1 MLKKF
6 TSHIIVLL
14 AVAVM
19 LGGIGTPGYAQSP
32 AADVFGV
39 VTISNPQEL
48 IPSIGQF
55 IDQFQPGMGGMVNPM
70 MVGNMVF
77 KNPNWTG
84 MDMAGEYK
92 IVVLNPMKYAQ
103 APFAVVV
110 PLTNQDEYLGA
121 ISQSLTAGEEADGIY
136 TFMQPNQKN
145 LFMGF
150 AGGQGIMS
158 ENTDVASQV
167 KALVEAESPVL
178 AQTPAV
184 KGQIAAFID
193 LDKILTAVRPMIDM
207 FKQQFLTELESEM
220 PQEGEGEAP
229 AAMKNMLQAEIEMTL
244 ALIDQIQKL
253 QLGVSLEPE
262 GLRLSKAVFAMSGS
276 PMEAFMAAQTPQAP
290 PMLGLIPADSGMI
303 MTGTMELT
311 EAFIEGYPS
320 FMESMAGVAKDPET
334 AQQVTSWAQQAF
346 ELFDGDFAFG
356 ALSSTG
362 QTLITEVFTISDTA
376 KAKQLFE
383 QYPQMFQLMTGMYEE
398 LGLDMSMTLT
408 DTVEVS
414 GGEILNY
421 AFDMDFAEMIPDPE
435 GQEVFQS
442 IFGDQVSLPVGFI
455 DNYSVIAIGGDAR
468 AQVEAMMAA
477 IESGETGAAEHTP
490 AMFGLPEENNM
501 FMYISI
507 PNMLGWAVQYIPEAP
522 PFDLEMLQQDSP
534 GFGMA
539 GRFIESHFEGELYLP
554 IQEMLTIKT
563 IVEQAQAPSQPSMQ

>member
-1 MLKKF
+1 
-6 TSHIIVLL
+6 
-14 AVAVM
+14 
-19 LGGIGTPGYAQSP
+19 
-32 AADVFGV
+32 
-39 VTISNPQEL
+39 
-48 IPSIGQF
+48 
-55 IDQFQPGMGGMVNPM
+55 
-70 MVGNMVF
+70 
-77 KNPNWTG
+77 
-84 MDMAGEYK
+84 
-92 IVVLNPMKYAQ
+92 
-103 APFAVVV
+103 
-110 PLTNQDEYLGA
+110 
-121 ISQSLTAGEEADGIY
+121 
-136 TFMQPNQKN
+136 
-145 LFMGF
+145 
-150 AGGQGIMS
+150 
-158 ENTDVASQV
+158 
-167 KALVEAESPVL
+167 
-178 AQTPAV
+178 
-184 KGQIAAFID
+184 
-193 LDKILTAVRPMIDM
+193 
-207 FKQQFLTELESEM
+207 
-220 PQEGEGEAP
+220 
-229 AAMKNMLQAEIEMTL
+229 
-244 ALIDQIQKL
+244 
-253 QLGVSLEPE
+253 
-262 GLRLSKAVFAMSGS
+262 
-276 PMEAFMAAQTPQAP
+276 
-290 PMLGLIPADSGMI
+290 
-303 MTGTMELT
+303 
-311 EAFIEGYPS
+311 
-320 FMESMAGVAKDPET
+320 MESMAGVAKDPET
-334 AQQVTSWAQQAF
+334 AQKVTSWAQQAF

-362 QTLITEVFTISDTA
+362 QTLITEVFTINDTA

-501 FMYISI
+501 FMYISV